1 MPTDSIVKAT
11 KTKGVRMIRRHRSHT
26 DEGRPVGG
34 MSRYRDDIDTDGL
47 MPAPARDRL
56 YDLFGQIEKEFE
68 NLYAANIAL
77 QERVESLNERLEAY
91 ASSDKP
97 AAEVQE
103 TDGSTKPK
111 RSASQI
117 SQKIKT
123 TYKASTSK
131 IVSSFRAPSAAYNL
145 VRVYRGHR
153 DGVWE
158 VSVSKSGHQVIGT
171 ASADHRARDILCG
184 RLVSACSSMSVTR
197 VGQLHPLPSQSGPA
211 EIAASQISQKI
222 KTTYKASTSKI
233 VSSFR
238 APSAAYNLVRVYRGH
253 RDGVWEVSVSKSG
266 HQVIGTA
273 SADHRAR
280 IFSVETGQCLL
291 QYAGHQGSVNSIRF
305 HPSQDLVLTASGDE
319 TAHIWRAVVTPP
331 THAEI
336 VKSHSSG
343 EDEIDGSEKEDVG
356 DDGGDQVQE
365 SNKLRTPQVE
375 LTGHTDVVIAATG
388 GSVDWMVGGAQV
400 ISASWDR
407 LAILYDAETGEQ
419 ISTLSGRGHQQG
431 QIHLGQVGV
440 VSRDRDTPG
449 LAVSQAQNIIAIPH
463 DNRHIRLF
471 DISGV
476 RVGRLPRSNRQ
487 GHSRMVCSVT
497 FADDN
502 QTCNL
507 FSCGFDRQVLG
518 WHINC
523 QTKE

>member
-1 MPTDSIVKAT
+1 MPTDSIAKAT

-103 TDGSTKPK
+103 PDGTTKPK
-111 RSASQI
+111 RS
-117 SQKIKT
+117 
-123 TYKASTSK
+123 
-131 IVSSFRAPSAAYNL
+131 
-145 VRVYRGHR
+145 
-153 DGVWE
+153 
-158 VSVSKSGHQVIGT
+158 
-171 ASADHRARDILCG
+171 
-184 RLVSACSSMSVTR
+184 
-197 VGQLHPLPSQSGPA
+197 
-211 EIAASQISQKI
+211 ASQISQKI

-305 HPSQDLVLTASGDE
+305 HPNQDLVLTASGDE

-331 THAEI
+331 SHAEI

-356 DDGGDQVQE
+356 DDGGDLVQE

-375 LTGHTDVVIAATG
+375 LTGHTDVVIAA
-388 GSVDWMVGGAQV
+388 DWMVGGAQV

-419 ISTLSGRGHQQG
+419 ISTLSGHIQELNEVRAHPTQRLVVTSSKDTTFRLWDFRDSAMQVNVFQGHTQPVTSAVFAG
-431 QIHLGQVGV
+431 GDKV
-440 VSRDRDTPG
+440 VSGSDDRTVKVWDLRNMRSPLSIIKTDSAINR

-518 WHINC
+518 WHVNC